1 MMPKLAK
8 KSAEKITDPLW
19 LQSDKTPAQQFY
31 ILNMLMNAR
40 REMDEG
46 PLEYFTEQK
55 GEGMWLFKSRPRV
68 RSF

>member
-1 MMPKLAK
+1 MSKDRHQPV
-8 KSAEKITDPLW
+8 EKITDPFW
-19 LQSDKTPAQQFY
+19 LQNDKTPAQQFY